1 MFGNDKHRLP
11 EHLAV
16 ATVQEL
22 HLELIRRSR
31 HNAFDGERVLVDLLA
46 QRDAWQAVLF
56 DTYDLALSGRTSSL
70 IKLRDL
76 ARNIYNVDTLYILAV
91 DEPAARRLAAF
102 AEPWL
107 ADEVQIYSREETNN
121 LLGGCDDGLRLV
133 TMWWD

>member
-1 MFGNDKHRLP
+1 MFNEESSHRLP
-11 EHLAV
+11 EALAI

-31 HNAFDGERVLVDLLA
+31 HNAFDGARVLADLLA
-46 QRDAWQAVLF
+46 QREAWQAVLF
-56 DTYDLALSGRTSSL
+56 DTCDLALSGGASL
-70 IKLRDL
+70 IKLRDMD
-76 ARNIYNVDTLYILAV
+76 RNIYNVDTLYILAV

-107 ADEVQIYSREETNN
+107 ADEVQIYSQKETNN
-121 LLGGCDDGLRLV
+121 LLGGCDDGPRLV